1 MMKLNYQF
9 FLLYKFLTFLYAVIS
24 SSSLFTCLF
33 VALTLGIESLLKSMA
48 YLQHTA
54 PTEGNKENLSLVRG
68 MSLTLASM
76 GMTINRAMVSVV

>member
-1 MMKLNYQF
+1 
-9 FLLYKFLTFLYAVIS
+9 
-24 SSSLFTCLF
+24 
-33 VALTLGIESLLKSMA
+33 MA

-76 GMTINRAMVSVV
+76 GMTINRAMVSVVVKKWYNSPLDVMFHGDNGHNFKKR